1 LASLYGETR
10 IETLL
15 LLLCKPRKPKQVE
28 SLLLLW
34 LNTMG
39 KVGQVG
45 TMVEPGSTEAVYI
58 TVQLTSCLTCLD
70 LSVLQIITKFVSCH
84 TVDSKPVKQEVNSTV
99 ILPPLVFHGRTLA
112 SAFLG

>member
-1 LASLYGETR
+1 MAMAVTGATLYLASLYGETR

-28 SLLLLW
+28 SLLLSW

-45 TMVEPGSTEAVYI
+45 TMIKPGNTKGVYI
-58 TVQLTSCLTCLD
+58 IVQLTSCLTCLD
-70 LSVLQIITKFVSCH
+70 
-84 TVDSKPVKQEVNSTV
+84 
-99 ILPPLVFHGRTLA
+99 
-112 SAFLG
+112 